1 MFRKSGTIFMA
12 YVPYWM
18 IWDGSQQRATELKLR
33 GKEMIHRQQFSQLNL
48 CPFFHFTEPF
58 QILSPDPSLLILCLF
73 HHTLLDYCKCLYTYK
88 LHDKL
93 DFIFNYNISEIEI
106 PRTFPLL
113 WSILQNQFSH
123 HNEAKDLF
131 CIYLYYYKQA
141 ETLLNFHYCRFKS
154 MQNRELNQ
162 SIFFINPL
170 ANFSYSFLII

>member
-1 MFRKSGTIFMA
+1 MA

-113 WSILQNQFSH
+113 WS
-123 HNEAKDLF
+123 
-131 CIYLYYYKQA
+131 YKI
-141 ETLLNFHYCRFKS
+141 NFHIIMKQKIYFAFICIIINRPRHFWISITADLSQCRIENWIKV
-154 MQNRELNQ
+154 
-162 SIFFINPL
+162 
-170 ANFSYSFLII
+170 FSLLIHLPIFLIHF